1 MEVILFAPCI
11 ALLLAPIAGLVYLL
25 YLFCIAIPLETY
37 RWRKMQEAYAV
48 AKPLADAYY
57 AKPEDERTHE
67 ETVALRNARD
77 EYNKRVH
84 KRKAYT
90 ADRMGGLLIEYPG
103 FYQLSELEKTKEF
116 LKHCR

>member
-25 YLFCIAIPLETY
+25 YIFCFMLPLETY
-37 RWRKMQEAYAV
+37 RWRKLQEAYAV

-57 AKPEDERTHE
+57 AKPEDERTPE
-67 ETVALRNARD
+67 EAAALGKARA

-84 KRKAYT
+84 KHKAYT
-90 ADRMGGLLIEYPG
+90 ADRMGGLLIEHPG